1 MHEKISFLATFWF
14 SFQDTMKPKSIQ
26 HTAVPNKIVLV
37 GKIPKINKS
46 TIIICEEHKSTK
58 LYVFNQ
64 LSTYCL
70 EIFLDKILLK
80 LQKLKVFLSKELKQ
94 NHLSEVVLFIWQH

>member
-1 MHEKISFLATFWF
+1 MRDECSFLSAFWF

-26 HTAVPNKIVLV
+26 HTAVPNKILLV
-37 GKIPKINKS
+37 GKIPKINKR
-46 TIIICEEHKSTK
+46 TMLICEEHKSTK
-58 LYVFNQ
+58 LYVYYQ

-94 NHLSEVVLFIWQH
+94 NHLSEVVLSIW